1 MGVISKITRIFSS
14 SSNKKSAGPKVDIQK
29 RFELLGRTGQGSM
42 SKVYRAR
49 DHKLGR
55 MVCLKILDK
64 EKTQR
69 FNLRFV
75 GRNKP
80 SEGEIC
86 MALRHKNIVQTHE
99 FGQTT
104 AGEQYIVFEL
114 IEGVGMN
121 FLIET
126 KSPQLSPHRIDY
138 LLQTTEALEYMHQR
152 GFLHRDVCP
161 RNIMVNQQG
170 VVKLIDFGL
179 SLPYRPEFCRPGNRT
194 GTSSYLAPELIMRL
208 TTDHRVDMFA
218 LGVTAYETL
227 TGALPWEKAQSLQ
240 TVLAHLN
247 SPGRNPR
254 EFAPD
259 LDEPTVHFLTKAIE
273 RSPQNRFQTA
283 AEFREAL
290 KALPRHN

>member
-1 MGVISKITRIFSS
+1 MGVISKITRIFS
-14 SSNKKSAGPKVDIQK
+14 SSNKKSAGPKVDIQR

-64 EKTQR
+64 EKTAR

-138 LLQTTEALEYMHQR
+138 LLQTTR
-152 GFLHRDVCP
+152 RWSTC
-161 RNIMVNQQG
+161 
-170 VVKLIDFGL
+170 
-179 SLPYRPEFCRPGNRT
+179 
-194 GTSSYLAPELIMRL
+194 TSAGSC
-208 TTDHRVDMFA
+208 
-218 LGVTAYETL
+218 TATSARA
-227 TGALPWEKAQSLQ
+227 TSW
-240 TVLAHLN
+240 
-247 SPGRNPR
+247 
-254 EFAPD
+254 
-259 LDEPTVHFLTKAIE
+259 
-273 RSPQNRFQTA
+273 
-283 AEFREAL
+283 
-290 KALPRHN
+290 